1 MSVAR
6 FFVIR
11 RYRAIRLDTR
21 LARLSDLHR
30 LRRRGTVCDWRPTCH
45 RVRFCTWKRRCRG
58 PVPAIA
64 ARRGPP
70 NPSRRPK
77 LSVGD
82 RHDHHLPG
90 PRAVVLFTALRESGR
105 SAVQKDR
112 QAPVDHQHVVQP
124 LRSQRQVSTAS
135 GAIGTYTFV
144 MRRSRGRLTPS
155 PPVRVDVLQ
164 TRYNWYKP
172 VHSGCN
178 PSRATDFV
186 VLTRVKRILPCRTF
200 VRLLVIVWV
209 GYGRRLGSTKFFYL
223 CVCIHIMTIDSTNC
237 FDSP

>member
-155 PPVRVDVLQ
+155 PPRALSTSYKHDITDISRF
-164 TRYNWYKP
+164 TRAVIQVERP
-172 VHSGCN
+172 
-178 PSRATDFV
+178 
-186 VLTRVKRILPCRTF
+186 ILSS
-200 VRLLVIVWV
+200 LLVWN
-209 GYGRRLGSTKFFYL
+209 GFYR
-223 CVCIHIMTIDSTNC
+223 VVRS
-237 FDSP
+237 